1 MACAGRLLLVLL
13 GLSLRAAGAL
23 SQQDTAALWLQSDAP
38 DDELALLQRQ
48 SAVLARAPG
57 RGRGSLAQDS
67 ALTVDRTRFGTA
79 LLAAAS
85 TIRGTSHHE
94 RQPSNVTA
102 YFVSKCGMFCLQGD
116 QHYAALSLAQLQVGA
131 CQEQYLGSSVV
142 NGTCAGTGYPRD
154 VMVEQCYPQLRLWF
168 RSGEQGDHDL
178 EHFAEPDTIASDA
191 FAATHSPDELA
202 ALPSPCPRADPD
214 GWAA

>member
-1 MACAGRLLLVLL
+1 MEVRLIQGKRENAHGRSGLNAG
-13 GLSLRAAGAL
+13 G
-23 SQQDTAALWLQSDAP
+23 T
-38 DDELALLQRQ
+38 
-48 SAVLARAPG
+48 
-57 RGRGSLAQDS
+57 
-67 ALTVDRTRFGTA
+67 RTRPGLRLREATA
-79 LLAAAS
+79 LAAAG
-85 TIRGTSHHE
+85 GTDGASHHE
-94 RQPSNVTA
+94 GKRQPSNVIGH
-102 YFVSKCGMFCLQGD
+102 FVSKCGLFCLQGD

-178 EHFAEPDTIASDA
+178 EHFAEPDTIAGNA